1 MDDQSESDE
10 KILAFDVP
18 DEAGDV
24 AGDTREL
31 VSGRGTP
38 LEEPSDP
45 HRRQQGPAS
54 RDER

>member
-1 MDDQSESDE
+1 MDDQTESDE

-18 DEAGDV
+18 DEAGNV